1 MLLNI
6 KYITIYQCSY
16 VCNLKYYQK
25 FSYKAEY
32 TDNDGIRYMGLF
44 QFLLT
49 SL

>member
-1 MLLNI
+1 MSLNI

-16 VCNLKYYQK
+16 VGNLKNSQK
-25 FSYKAEY
+25 FSFEAEY
-32 TDNDGIRYMGLF
+32 TDNNGIRYMGLF

>member
-1 MLLNI
+1 MSLNI

-16 VCNLKYYQK
+16 VGNLKNSLK

-32 TDNDGIRYMGLF
+32 TDNNGIRYMGLF